1 MTAAAPPPARP
12 LAAGAF
18 ATLASQLIAIGATT
32 VTSVAIARLLGPSGT
47 GAVAL
52 VVNLVGLGAILFGLG
67 LRAGIVYELNSG
79 AWQLR
84 EAARQTAL
92 AAIVLG
98 LIGSGVVLLLYALTR
113 DSVLADL
120 DFVTAAAAAAALPF
134 AIAVVFASAIA
145 LARDR
150 YEAYGAFQALA
161 PVVSMVLAVGLAV
174 AFDVPGAAVGIAAAT
189 ALTAVAAWVWLARY
203 VAVHEGST
211 AAAGAAR
218 GRLRPATRFGLQAW
232 GGEVLQ
238 FLNYRIDLFIL
249 NSFAVIAD
257 VGVYSIAVTLTSL
270 AWLLPNALTVV
281 LFPRAA
287 SLEAATRSGAIPQSE
302 ADVTAVKGARQT
314 IIALIPSLLVT
325 LVLLFVAV
333 PLLYGDKFDETTVL
347 GLVLLPGVLAIGFG
361 RSLTAITTGRG
372 HPLRRDR
379 PLGG

>member
-1 MTAAAPPPARP
+1 M
-12 LAAGAF
+12 
-18 ATLASQLIAIGATT
+18 
-32 VTSVAIARLLGPSGT
+32 
-47 GAVAL
+47 AL

-98 LIGSGVVLLLYALTR
+98 LVGAGALLLLYALTR
-113 DSVLADL
+113 DSVLAGL
-120 DFVTAAAAAAALPF
+120 DGVTAAAAAAALPF
-134 AIAVVFASAIA
+134 AIAVVFVSAIA

-150 YEAYGAFQALA
+150 YEAYGTFQALA
-161 PVVSMVLAVGLAV
+161 PVATMVLAVGLAV

-203 VAVHEGST
+203 VAVHESSG
-211 AAAGAAR
+211 AGAAR

-257 VGVYSIAVTLTSL
+257 VGVS
-270 AWLLPNALTVV
+270 
-281 LFPRAA
+281 
-287 SLEAATRSGAIPQSE
+287 RS
-302 ADVTAVKGARQT
+302 
-314 IIALIPSLLVT
+314 PS
-325 LVLLFVAV
+325 
-333 PLLYGDKFDETTVL
+333 
-347 GLVLLPGVLAIGFG
+347 
-361 RSLTAITTGRG
+361 R
-372 HPLRRDR
+372 
-379 PLGG
+379 